1 MIPFIDLKKQYRRI
15 EKQVDAAIKAVLE
28 HGQYIL
34 GPEVAD
40 LEKQLAELA
49 GTKYCLACSSGTDAL
64 LMAYMALGFKPGDAV
79 FTTPFT
85 FFATVEMIAMTG
97 ATPVFADVDPVTYN
111 IDPEKLRAAILKV
124 RAEGKLTPKAIV
136 PVDIFGQSCDYDAI
150 QAIAKEFSLPIVED
164 GAQAMGA
171 LYKGK
176 RVPSFGTIGCTSFF
190 PAKPLGCYGDG
201 GAVFTDDKEL
211 YDRMFSI
218 LVHGRGGDKY
228 DNILIGLNARLDTI
242 QAAVLLQKLTL
253 FREEIELRQTV
264 AANYAKAL
272 EGLVQTPTVS
282 EDCISVW
289 AQYCPR
295 SKDFAK
301 DFAKIQAA
309 LKEAGIPTARY
320 YPIPMHL
327 LKAMQY
333 LGYKKGDMPV
343 AEAIAEDIFAL
354 PMHPYLDAAT
364 IETIGKTVRAAL

>member
-301 DFAKIQAA
+301 IQAA